1 MKQGKLILLLSIAL
15 CGPFARA
22 QAPSPPPRPDLNTA
36 APIATCKLQSL
47 PTNPQ
52 PTYDRTAVLYSLQP
66 PADDPLANYQRTPL
80 GDWQMPADA
89 DRNDPWLRLLVF
101 APKRPIVVD
110 LAVFV
115 DGKSFREKREA
126 WVDEVLTAA
135 KSPAGAE
142 GVTGNNP
149 NIEPGTNGADQASD
163 NGPPAGEK
171 KETDKDGEKEIPTGV
186 ATQARQAPTMRDRL
200 INYLTTNGAE
210 VHRDEIHWLIA
221 EWGAGPLVVVL
232 GPGLSWQRASL
243 APLLA
248 YLDQDA
254 DGGLS
259 AAEIAQAQNSL
270 KRADMNGDDVVEVS
284 ELRRATTHPPVATR
298 ATGHSLVVPLDA
310 NTDWDALAA
319 DVIRIYGRDPS
330 PSGEQMRGFCNE
342 PADVTL
348 RVDFGAAKEDSEK
361 QSHGLSVISL
371 GQELAE
377 NKEAVVATS
386 DVISLDV
393 GGDFIEFSAAQVEAA
408 GNADASASQLAIGA
422 VVDGNSLERLL
433 DRDQDGRFTLRER
446 QELGGLLAALDDN
459 QDGQVDSDEIPTPI
473 RLAVTTGP
481 RVHQLLAAP
490 TGSARTIAPRD
501 AAPTAPGWF
510 LSMDKNSDRDLSR
523 NEFLGNTEQFRQFDT
538 DDDGLLSVAEAL
550 KLNGGQ

>member
-47 PTNPQ
+47 PTNSQ
-52 PTYDRTAVLYSLQP
+52 PPYDRSAVLYSLQP
-66 PADDPLANYQRTPL
+66 PVDDPLANYQRTPL
-80 GDWQMPADA
+80 GDWQMPAEA
-89 DRNDPWLRLLVF
+89 DRNDPWLRLFVF
-101 APKRPIVVD
+101 MPKRPIVVD
-110 LAVFV
+110 LAAFV

-135 KSPAGAE
+135 KSPVGAE
-142 GVTGNNP
+142 GAPGNKP
-149 NIEPGTNGADQASD
+149 SIEPGTNETDKASE

-171 KETDKDGEKEIPTGV
+171 KPAETDGQKDQLTGV
-186 ATQARQAPTMRDRL
+186 TTQARQAPTMRDRL

-259 AAEIAQAQNSL
+259 VNEIAQSHDSL
-270 KRADMNGDDVVEVS
+270 KRADLNGDDVVDVS
-284 ELRRATTHPPVATR
+284 ELRRAATHPPVVRR
-298 ATGHSLVVPLDA
+298 ATGHSLIVPLDA

-330 PSGEQMRGFCNE
+330 LNDEQVRGLCSE

-348 RVDFGAAKEDSEK
+348 RVDFGATKDGEK
-361 QSHGLSVISL
+361 QTHELSVISL
-371 GQELAE
+371 GQEMAE

-446 QELGGLLAALDDN
+446 QELAGLLAALDDN

-473 RLAVTTGP
+473 RLAVTVGP
-481 RVHQLLAAP
+481 RVHQLLVTP

-538 DDDGLLSVAEAL
+538 DGDGLLSVAEAL